1 MKYFISKIVKTE
13 FSTLSF
19 VSPKEVATGE
29 PSIVHLAFDRI
40 GDEELHGIDYQ
51 GELDVQVILDMQH
64 PECQVEEVTFDTV
77 ADRLKECRF
86 AKEINEQTVSNIR
99 SKYSVDTELKIMKM
113 DPASADYEVMIAW
126 IESCRAE
133 GTAGKI
139 ALGIKQ
145 A

>member
-1 MKYFISKIVKTE
+1 MKYFLSKVVKTE

-19 VSPKEVATGE
+19 VSPKEVTTGE
-29 PSIVHLAFDRI
+29 PSIVHFAYDRI
-40 GDEELHGIDYQ
+40 GDQELHGID
-51 GELDVQVILDMQH
+51 GDITSEQVLALQH
-64 PECQVEEVTFDTV
+64 GECQVEEVTFDSV

-86 AKEINEQTVSNIR
+86 AKEINEQTVSDIR

-126 IESCRAE
+126 IESCRSE
-133 GTAGKI
+133 GTAKKI